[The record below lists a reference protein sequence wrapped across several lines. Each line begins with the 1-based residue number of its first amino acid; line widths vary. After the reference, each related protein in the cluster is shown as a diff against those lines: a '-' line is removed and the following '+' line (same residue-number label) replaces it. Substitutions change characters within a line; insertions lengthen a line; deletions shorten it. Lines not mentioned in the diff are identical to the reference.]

1 MARWRIILD
10 SYDFKMQYRPG
21 KCKNES
27 CANCAEKD
35 IECIDAESEVEG
47 EHLTNQICHK
57 GPD

>member
-35 IECIDAESEVEG
+35 IECIEAESEVKG
-47 EHLTNQICHK
+47 EHLT
-57 GPD
+57 